1 MNINAFLESLAANN
15 SRNFKIDQLNANSDN
30 EVLREVVRLAL
41 DPFTNFYIRKI
52 PSYTQDKH
60 ITSLE
65 NALNG
70 LYDLSSRSVTG
81 NAAIE
86 YLRMLLSSLSVDDA
100 KVLERV
106 IQKDLKCGVSISTA
120 NDVWHG
126 LVKEYPVMLCSPFEQ
141 KLVDKVVFPAL
152 VQTKMDGMRFNAIVK
167 NGAVEF
173 RSRNGKEI
181 QLLGNLEQEFL
192 QLSGGIDVVF
202 DGELLV
208 KENGK
213 ILDRQTGNGILNK
226 ANKNTIA
233 PEEAAKVVAVVW
245 DFIPYP
251 DFVNGICKITYENR
265 YNALWETLK
274 SQDQD
279 KISLIKT
286 WVVGSYDE
294 AQVIFKQ
301 LLSEGEEGIILKD
314 KDSIWEDKRSKGQVK
329 FKAVLDA
336 DVLCV
341 GVEAGTGKYAGMIG
355 SLLCETSDG
364 IIKVSVGSG
373 LTDEDRKKP
382 AEEYIGKIIAI
393 NYNAR
398 ITNKT
403 GEQSLFLPIYL
414 ETREDKT
421 IANSSDELV

>member
-1 MNINAFLESLAANN
+1 
-15 SRNFKIDQLNANSDN
+15 
-30 EVLREVVRLAL
+30 
-41 DPFTNFYIRKI
+41 
-52 PSYTQDKH
+52 
-60 ITSLE
+60 
-65 NALNG
+65 
-70 LYDLSSRSVTG
+70 
-81 NAAIE
+81 
-86 YLRMLLSSLSVDDA
+86 ML
-100 KVLERV
+100 
-106 IQKDLKCGVSISTA
+106 
-120 NDVWHG
+120 
-126 LVKEYPVMLCSPFEQ
+126 
-141 KLVDKVVFPAL
+141 
-152 VQTKMDGMRFNAIVK
+152 
-167 NGAVEF
+167 F
-173 RSRNGKEI
+173 RS
-181 QLLGNLEQEFL
+181 
-192 QLSGGIDVVF
+192 
-202 DGELLV
+202 
-208 KENGK
+208 
-213 ILDRQTGNGILNK
+213 
-226 ANKNTIA
+226 TIA

-251 DFVNGICKITYENR
+251 DFVNGVCKITYENR
-265 YNALWETLK
+265 YNALWESLR
-274 SQDQD
+274 SYNQD

-286 WVVGSYDE
+286 WVVASYDE

-336 DVLCV
+336 DVLCI

-355 SLLCETSDG
+355 SLICETSDG

-382 AEEYIGKIIAI
+382 VEEYIGKIIAI

-421 IANSSDELV
+421 VANSSDELI